1 LALTIGMKVVINP
14 KSEFYMAPQQLPKG
28 VVGEV
33 FRYTEEHT
41 YKWDV
46 NWLDNWNSYGDED
59 LIIIQEGGFTESLD
73 EWL

>member
-1 LALTIGMKVVINP
+1 LALAIGMKVVINP
-14 KSEFYMAPQQLPKG
+14 KSMFYMVPQQLPKG

-33 FRYTEEHT
+33 FRYTEKSA

-46 NWLDNWNSYGDED
+46 KWLDNWDSYGEGD
-59 LIIIQEGGFTESLD
+59 LIIVHEGGFTESLD